1 MGTRS
6 RANKAHLNTEV
17 ASVNVVS
24 QEEIPRGSGVAAD
37 FEEFHQVVLAVDK
50 FRKCARGGTQG
61 REGLTYWP

>member
-6 RANKAHLNTEV
+6 WANKTHLNAEV

-50 FRKCARGGTQG
+50 FRKCVQGSTQG
-61 REGLTYWP
+61 KNGPTYWP